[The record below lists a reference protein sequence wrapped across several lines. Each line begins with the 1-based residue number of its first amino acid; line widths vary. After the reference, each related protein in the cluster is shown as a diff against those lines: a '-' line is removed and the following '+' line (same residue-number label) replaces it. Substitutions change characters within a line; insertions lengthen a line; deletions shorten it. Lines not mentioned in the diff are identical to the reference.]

1 MANKIEFTYEDDD
14 GNEIEA
20 SLPAE
25 YAVCDRCHGEGKHV
39 NPSIDGN
46 GITQSEME
54 ELGDDFRESYFRGD
68 YDVSCDVCHG
78 NRVVLEIVETKF
90 LTEEQKE
97 LEEIYWKQLRRESDY
112 DEERNMERRYGC

>member
-1 MANKIEFTYEDDD
+1 MSNSIRFTYEDDD

-25 YAVCDRCHGEGKHV
+25 YEVCDHCHGEGKHV

-68 YDVSCDVCHG
+68 YDVNCETCG
-78 NRVVLEIVETKF
+78 GKRVVLEVIDTKF
-90 LTEEQKE
+90 LTDEQKK
-97 LEEIYWKQLRRESDY
+97 LEEIYWKQLQYESDY
-112 DEERNMERRYGC
+112 DEERNMERRMGC